1 MKDLKEKLL
10 FYVKIIILL
19 KFMQDKFSIYIEVDD
34 SHTILIYSNLSLNE
48 DKQFFGKI
56 EEQFKNYQN
65 QNQNQTMDIF
75 FREPECDMD
84 NDFKKIIT
92 IRASNED
99 ILIEKI
105 NKFCSFLKDYLN
117 G

>member
-1 MKDLKEKLL
+1 
-10 FYVKIIILL
+10 
-19 KFMQDKFSIYIEVDD
+19 
-34 SHTILIYSNLSLNE
+34 
-48 DKQFFGKI
+48 
-56 EEQFKNYQN
+56 
-65 QNQNQTMDIF
+65 MDIF

-105 NKFCSFLKDYLN
+105 NRLCSFLKDYLN